1 MRHWEINGNLD
12 DEHTGIE
19 NYAIFENGV
28 CKVKDLYDQVFG
40 SDIMNRIDFYVDNA
54 TKDSGYTPIC
64 TPVLGKLF
72 VIKLGIHPQDSEER
86 IVYQFAHELMHCV
99 FYAYFGINRI
109 RGTDW
114 EEVVCSAASLAALK
128 MLCPEA
134 FLRYKEH
141 VEKLENSAY
150 RQGATLAAELNYD
163 MKRIRAKIEASIT

>member
-64 TPVLGKLF
+64 TPVLGRLF

-86 IVYQFAHELMHCV
+86 IIYQLK
-99 FYAYFGINRI
+99 
-109 RGTDW
+109 
-114 EEVVCSAASLAALK
+114 VV
-128 MLCPEA
+128 
-134 FLRYKEH
+134 
-141 VEKLENSAY
+141 
-150 RQGATLAAELNYD
+150 
-163 MKRIRAKIEASIT
+163 